1 MFSNI
6 IFACLLL
13 LVPDLLVW
21 TGMVDGAGIGSKI
34 ICSSIS
40 LVQVLFML
48 NVFTKLAGRITRTR
62 LFFICF
68 LMLVV
73 PKAFFALVGWPCGWW
88 AGVGAAVV
96 LILIFAYGF
105 ICGWVRLKVR
115 YEEIAF
121 PTLPKEFDGYRI
133 LQFSDLHAGTFLRQ
147 PWFIDKLFGEIRAQ
161 HVDMVVFTGDLV
173 NLKAREVATFV
184 NVLSRISAP
193 DGVYSILGNHDYF
206 DRPGAVTRM
215 EESLG
220 WKVLNDTHQIIEHN
234 GAQMVLIGV
243 QHVGE
248 PPFITHGNLRAAMEG
263 VPDGIFKILLSHNP
277 SHWRREVVGNTD
289 IQLTLSGHTHAAQ
302 IRIGRF
308 SPARL
313 MYREWGGWYAQ
324 GDQRLYVSAGLG
336 GTVPFRLM
344 AWPEINVIT
353 LRARV

>member
-1 MFSNI
+1 
-6 IFACLLL
+6 
-13 LVPDLLVW
+13 
-21 TGMVDGAGIGSKI
+21 MVDGAGIGSKI
-34 ICSSIS
+34 VCSAVS

-48 NVFTKLAGRITRTR
+48 NLFRRRINRLTRTR
-62 LFFICF
+62 LFYVCF
-68 LMLVV
+68 LMLVL
-73 PKAFFALVGWPCGWW
+73 PKAAFALVGWLGGWW
-88 AGVGAAVV
+88 TGIVAAVV
-96 LILIFAYGF
+96 LILLFIYGF
-105 ICGWVRLKVR
+105 TYGWVRLKVR
-115 YEEIAF
+115 NEEMAF
-121 PTLPKEFDGYRI
+121 PDLPREFDGYRI
-133 LQFSDLHAGTFLRQ
+133 LQFSDLHAGTFFRQ
-147 PWFIDKLFGEIRAQ
+147 PWFLDKLFCEMKAQ
-161 HVDMVVFTGDLV
+161 HADLVVFTGDLV
-173 NLKAREVATFV
+173 NLKASEVASFM
-184 NVLSRISAP
+184 NVLSQISAP
-193 DGVYSILGNHDYF
+193 DGVYATLGNHDYY
-206 DRPGAVTRM
+206 DVRGAVTRM

-234 GAQMVLIGV
+234 GAQMALIGV